1 MYVSILTIMQKE
13 TILDTKKR
21 DLIVSSGIEKRLY
34 CIVFP
39 SQKNNCTKISGLIR
53 NSVTHNEVQLGV

>member
-1 MYVSILTIMQKE
+1 MEKE

-21 DLIVSSGIEKRLY
+21 DLFVSPGIEKWLH
-34 CIVFP
+34 CLP
-39 SQKNNCTKISGLIR
+39 QSQNNCTKISGLIR